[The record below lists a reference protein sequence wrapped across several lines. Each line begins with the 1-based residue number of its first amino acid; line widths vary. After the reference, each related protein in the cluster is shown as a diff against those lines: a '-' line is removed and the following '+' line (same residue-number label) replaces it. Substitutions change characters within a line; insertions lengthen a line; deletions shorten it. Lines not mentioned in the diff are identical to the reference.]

1 MRTRETSVAAFAQPG
16 MARTRALIKAMGF
29 DDEDIRRPR
38 IGVANSWSETSPG
51 HSHLKG
57 VAEAVKAGVW
67 QAGGTPYEFGGFGQC
82 PMDVGRSGVRFDTP
96 TRDLIAA
103 DVETCAEI
111 HCFDGLV
118 LISSCDKNV
127 PGHLLAAARLNLPA
141 ILLPGGPMLTGRHR
155 GKDTII
161 TDLDA
166 ETWACG
172 VGQARLGPE
181 ALAELENAACPTAGS
196 CALLGTANTMQCL
209 AEAVGLALPGSGTAP
224 AVSAQRLWF
233 AKQAG
238 RQIVKL
244 VEDDLRPR
252 QILTPAALENMIRV
266 LHAIGGS
273 TNAVLH
279 ILALAQELD
288 LGDAI
293 TLETVESLSRE
304 VDCFVA
310 VRPSGPYTM
319 QDFDEAGGIPA
330 VMKSLGGRLHLD
342 CGTVTGRTVAAN
354 LQSAHVE
361 RPEVIRPLDHPVF
374 RGGLAIL
381 RGSLASSAVVRPTV
395 VPEQMMKHTG
405 PARTFDSLEAC
416 LEGLRTGQVAPGAV
430 IVLRYEGPRGGPG
443 LTEVFKVL
451 GFMGALGLDKSCA
464 LVTDGKI
471 SGFAKGPFICQVS
484 PEAARGG
491 PIALVRDGDR
501 IEVDIPGRRLEL
513 LVPPAELEARRAAW
527 TCPPPRVSRGFLS
540 LYARLAEPTER
551 GAGLPVRFAGEAPVD
566 SAGVGEVR
574 AGGRDRTR
582 SPRPA

>member
-1 MRTRETSVAAFAQPG
+1 VDRQTSVNAFTHPG

-51 HSHLKG
+51 HVHLRA
-57 VAEAVKAGVW
+57 VADAVKAGIW

-82 PMDVGRSGVRFDTP
+82 PMDVGHGGMRYDTP
-96 TRDLIAA
+96 TRDVIAA
-103 DVETCAEI
+103 DVETCTEI
-111 HCFDGLV
+111 HCFDALV

-127 PGHLLAAARLNLPA
+127 PGHLLAAARLNRPA
-141 ILLPGGPMLTGRHR
+141 LLVPGGPMLAGRYQ
-155 GKDTII
+155 GKDVII

-172 VGQARLGPE
+172 VGQPRLTPDG
-181 ALAELENAACPTAGS
+181 LAQLEDAVCPTAGS

-209 AEAVGLALPGSGTAP
+209 SEAVGLALPGSGTAP

-238 RQIVKL
+238 RRIVTM
-244 VEDDLRPR
+244 VQEGLRSR
-252 QILTPAALENMIRV
+252 DILTPAALENMIRV

-288 LGDAI
+288 LESRI
-293 TLETVESLSRE
+293 TLETIARLSGE
-304 VDCFVA
+304 VSCIVN
-310 VRPSGPYTM
+310 VRPSGIYTM
-319 QDFDEAGGIPA
+319 ADFDEAGGVPA
-330 VMKSLGGRLHLD
+330 VMAMLGDRLHLD
-342 CGTVTGRTVAAN
+342 CRTVTGKSLAEN
-354 LQSAHVE
+354 LRDVCVR
-361 RPEVIRPLDHPVF
+361 RPEVIRPLDQPVF
-374 RGGLAIL
+374 HGGLAIL

-395 VPEQMMKHTG
+395 VPEQMMTHTG
-405 PARTFDSLEAC
+405 PARTFDSMEAC
-416 LEGLRTGQVAPGAV
+416 LERLEKGEVKAGEV

-451 GFMGALGLDKSCA
+451 GYMGALGLDQSCA

-484 PEAARGG
+484 PEAALGG
-491 PIALVRDGDR
+491 AIALVQDGDP
-501 IEVDIPGRRLEL
+501 IEVDIPGRRLDILISPGEL
-513 LVPPAELEARRAAW
+513 KARQRSW
-527 TCPPPRVSRGFLS
+527 KRPTPRVRHGILS
-540 LYARLAEPTER
+540 LYARLAEPAER
-551 GAGLPVRFAGEAPVD
+551 GGGLPARWNG
-566 SAGVGEVR
+566 
-574 AGGRDRTR
+574 
-582 SPRPA
+582 

>member
-1 MRTRETSVAAFAQPG
+1 MNRPTSVEAFNRPG

-51 HSHLKG
+51 HVHLRG
-57 VAEAVKAGVW
+57 VADAVKAGIW

-82 PMDVGRSGVRFDTP
+82 PMDVGQGGMRYDTP
-96 TRDLIAA
+96 TRDVIAA

-127 PGHLLAAARLNLPA
+127 PGHLLAAARLGRPA
-141 ILLPGGPMLTGRHR
+141 ILVPGGPMLAGRHQGR
-155 GKDTII
+155 DVII

-172 VGQARLGPE
+172 VGQPRLTPE
-181 ALAELENAACPTAGS
+181 GLANLEDAVCPTAGS

-209 AEAVGLALPGSGTAP
+209 SEAVGLALPGSATAP

-238 RQIVKL
+238 RRIVGMVQEGL
-244 VEDDLRPR
+244 GSRD
-252 QILTPAALENMIRV
+252 ILTTAALQNMIRV

-288 LGDAI
+288 LGNEI
-293 TLETVESLSRE
+293 TLETVAKLSGE
-304 VDCFVA
+304 VSCIVN
-310 VRPSGPYTM
+310 VRPSGTYTM
-319 QDFDEAGGIPA
+319 ADFDEAGGVPA
-330 VMKSLGGRLHLD
+330 VMASLADQLHLD
-342 CGTVTGRTVAAN
+342 CKSVTGRSIGEN
-354 LQSAHVE
+354 LRSARVH
-361 RPEVIRPLDHPVF
+361 RGEVIRPLDQPVF

-381 RGSLASSAVVRPTV
+381 RGSLAASAVVRPTV
-395 VPEQMMKHTG
+395 VPEQMMKHVG
-405 PARTFDSLEAC
+405 PARTFDSMEAC
-416 LEGLRTGQVAPGAV
+416 LEGLETGKVKAGEV

-451 GFMGALGLDKSCA
+451 GYMGALGLDKSCA

-484 PEAARGG
+484 PEAALGG
-491 PIALVRDGDR
+491 PIALVRDGDP
-501 IEVDIPGRRLEL
+501 IEVDIPERRLNL
-513 LVPPAELEARRAAW
+513 LVSPADIEVRRRSW
-527 TCPPPRVSRGFLS
+527 TRPSPRVRHGILS
-540 LYARLAEPTER
+540 LYARLAEPAER
-551 GAGLPVRFAGEAPVD
+551 GGGLPVRFDG
-566 SAGVGEVR
+566 
-574 AGGRDRTR
+574 
-582 SPRPA
+582 

>member
-1 MRTRETSVAAFAQPG
+1 VDRQTNVNAFTHPG

-51 HSHLKG
+51 HVHLRA
-57 VAEAVKAGVW
+57 VADAVKAGIW

-82 PMDVGRSGVRFDTP
+82 PMDVGHGGMRYDTP
-96 TRDLIAA
+96 TRDVIAA
-103 DVETCAEI
+103 DVETCTEI
-111 HCFDGLV
+111 HCFDALV
-118 LISSCDKNV
+118 LVSSCDKNV
-127 PGHLLAAARLNLPA
+127 PGHLLAAARLNRPA
-141 ILLPGGPMLTGRHR
+141 LLVPGGPMLAGRHQ
-155 GKDTII
+155 GKDVII

-172 VGQARLGPE
+172 VGQPHLTPAG
-181 ALAELENAACPTAGS
+181 LAQLEDAVCPTAGS

-209 AEAVGLALPGSGTAP
+209 SEAVGLALPGSGTAP

-238 RQIVKL
+238 RRIVGM
-244 VEDDLRPR
+244 VQEGLRSHD
-252 QILTPAALENMIRV
+252 ILTPAALENMIRV

-288 LGDAI
+288 LGSRI
-293 TLETVESLSRE
+293 TLETVARLSGE
-304 VDCFVA
+304 VSCIVN
-310 VRPSGPYTM
+310 VRPSGIYTM
-319 QDFDEAGGIPA
+319 ADFDEAGGVPA
-330 VMKSLGGRLHLD
+330 VMATLGDRLHLE
-342 CGTVTGRTVAAN
+342 CRTVTGKSVAEN
-354 LQSAHVE
+354 LHDARVR
-361 RPEVIRPLDHPVF
+361 RPEVIRPPDQPVF

-395 VPEQMMKHTG
+395 VPEQMMTHTG
-405 PARTFDSLEAC
+405 PARTFDSMEAC
-416 LEGLRTGQVAPGAV
+416 LKGLENGEVKAGEV

-451 GFMGALGLDKSCA
+451 GYMGALGLDKSCA

-484 PEAARGG
+484 PEAALGG
-491 PIALVRDGDR
+491 PIALVRKGDS
-501 IEVDIPGRRLEL
+501 IEVDIPGRRLNL
-513 LVPPAELEARRAAW
+513 LIPPAELEARRRAW
-527 TCPPPRVSRGFLS
+527 TRPTPRVRHGILS
-540 LYARLAEPTER
+540 LYARLAEPAEH
-551 GAGLPVRFAGEAPVD
+551 GGGLPVRFEG
-566 SAGVGEVR
+566 
-574 AGGRDRTR
+574 
-582 SPRPA
+582 

>member
-1 MRTRETSVAAFAQPG
+1 MARELSVAGFNQPG
-16 MARTRALIKAMGF
+16 MARTRALIKAMGY
-29 DDEDIRRPR
+29 DGEDIRRPR
-38 IGVANSWSETSPG
+38 IGVANTWSETSPG
-51 HSHLKG
+51 HSHLKS
-57 VAEAVKAGVW
+57 VAEAVKAGIW

-82 PMDVGRSGVRFDTP
+82 PMEVGRSGIRYDTP

-141 ILLPGGPMLTGRHR
+141 IIVPGGPMLAGRYQ

-172 VGQARLGPE
+172 VGQPRLGPD
-181 ALAELENAACPTAGS
+181 ALAELEDAACPTAGS

-209 AEAVGLALPGSGTAP
+209 SEAAGLALPGSATAP
-224 AVSAQRLWF
+224 AVSARRLWF
-233 AKQAG
+233 ARQAG
-238 RQIVKL
+238 RQIVRL
-244 VEDDLRPR
+244 VQADLRPR
-252 QILTPAALENMIRV
+252 QILTPQTLENMIRV

-279 ILALAQELD
+279 ILALTQELD
-288 LGDAI
+288 LGDTI
-293 TLETVESLSRE
+293 TLETVENLSRE
-304 VDCFVA
+304 VDCIVA
-310 VRPSGPYTM
+310 VRPSGTYTM

-330 VMKSLGGRLHLD
+330 VMKLLGTRLHLD
-342 CGTVTGRTVAAN
+342 CLTSTGRTVREN
-354 LQSAHVE
+354 VQSARVHSS
-361 RPEVIRPLDHPVF
+361 EVIRPLDQPVF

-381 RGSLASSAVVRPTV
+381 RGSLATSAVVRPTV
-395 VPEQMMKHTG
+395 VPEQMMTHTG

-416 LEGLRTGQVAPGAV
+416 LAGLQAGTARPGDV

-484 PEAARGG
+484 PEATLGG
-491 PIALVRDGDR
+491 PIALIRDGDR
-501 IEVDIPGRRLEL
+501 IEVDIPGRRLNL
-513 LVPPAELEARRAAW
+513 LVPAEEMDRRRRAW
-527 TCPPPRVSRGFLS
+527 TCPPPRVARGFLS
-540 LYARLAEPTER
+540 LYARLAEPAER
-551 GAGLPVRFAGEAPVD
+551 GAGLPVRF
-566 SAGVGEVR
+566 S
-574 AGGRDRTR
+574 
-582 SPRPA
+582 S